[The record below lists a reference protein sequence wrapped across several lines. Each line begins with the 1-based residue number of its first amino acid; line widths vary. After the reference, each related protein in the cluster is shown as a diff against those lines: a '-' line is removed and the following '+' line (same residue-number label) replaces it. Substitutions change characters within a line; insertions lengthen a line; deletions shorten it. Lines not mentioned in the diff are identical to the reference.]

1 MLAVSSRLASD
12 SQRNAIPDSRV
23 CSHPVPTTL
32 LAWTRVSLAQSGA
45 YSFKLELSG
54 VFIKESFAVV
64 SL

>member
-12 SQRNAIPDSRV
+12 SQRNAVPDSRV
-23 CSHPVPTTL
+23 CSHPAPTTL

-45 YSFKLELSG
+45 HSSKLELSG